1 MAEET
6 IILRVEIDQEQA
18 IKDTV
23 ELSSQI
29 DRLTQKQKE
38 LDKSTEAGAIAY
50 AENAASLRAL
60 KAEQSQMN
68 KVIDNSIITRNKE
81 IKSINEAR
89 ANVKLLTEQ
98 RNKLDISTDA
108 GKKKLIELNAA
119 LDKNNAFIK
128 NNVDAYT
135 KQKIGIGDYE
145 GALTR
150 VLGSNNK
157 FVQGLQSLKDGLEQT
172 KKGID
177 VSKAGFSGFNGVIK
191 ASAIGVL
198 ITLVGGLIAAF
209 TKFEPLMDKLKA
221 AFAGINAV
229 VDVFVERMTRVG
241 RGLAEIMQGNFSEGI
256 DQIRNSFDGM
266 AAQMEA
272 SAKAAYDLSEAL
284 DAIDDRKRAQLILDA
299 QTEQQTAKLMLQAKD
314 RTKSDKDR
322 IGFLK
327 QAEEIEKKNFET
339 AKKLRQDEYENY
351 LMTLKNR
358 TQLSKAELEELLT
371 NTDRREELEK
381 RIGTVTGEELD
392 KLAGMKVETM
402 KLETD
407 TVVFLEGLNNR
418 RNKLYEDIKKEREE
432 DLKKIEKEE
441 EEKKKLAEKT
451 LKARM
456 DLAKYEQQIRE
467 QADDYRAQK
476 LKEESDE
483 IQFTE
488 NERQTALVN
497 SLTQRNITQQ
507 QYDEQLLQI
516 KLTSLE
522 KEREL
527 LVKQGEDTTAID
539 LQISQQ
545 KLSIK
550 ENETKTI
557 EKLNEEQMK
566 SAVAVANSAQDVIN
580 SLASTMQAGKEQQKG
595 IALANVGI
603 NLGTA
608 ISNLVATTSA
618 PSPDNVVTGGI
629 SGFVKYAAFLTQVL
643 SSIGQARSIIG
654 GAAAGG
660 GTFRT
665 KGPTMLLV
673 GDNPG
678 GVEEIKVKPISGK
691 GKTVVNPKGNLIAMA
706 GGGTLI
712 ADGGMSTSRITQQAT
727 QQFNMVEMMKN
738 LPQPVLK
745 ITDLNR
751 VQKNKNRAVSV
762 SSLG

>member
-108 GKKKLIELNAA
+108 GKKKLEELNGA

-145 GALTR
+145 GAITR

-157 FVQGLQSLKDGLEQT
+157 FVQGLQSLKDGLDAT
-172 KKGID
+172 KKGVDI
-177 VSKAGFSGFNGVIK
+177 SKAGFSGFNGVLK
-191 ASAIGVL
+191 ASALGVI

-209 TKFEPLMDKLKA
+209 TKFEPLMDKVKA
-221 AFAGINAV
+221 VLAGANAV
-229 VDVFVERMTRVG
+229 IDVFVERLTRIG
-241 RGLAEIMQGNFSEGI
+241 RGITEILAGNFSEGL
-256 DQIRNSFDGM
+256 DQIRNSFDGV
-266 AAQMEA
+266 A
-272 SAKAAYDLSEAL
+272 SAATAAAKEAYALSEAL

-299 QTEQQTAKLMLQAKD
+299 QTEQQTAKLILQAKD
-314 RTKSDKDR
+314 KTKSDKER
-322 IGFLK
+322 LGFLK
-327 QAEEIEKKNFET
+327 QAEDIEKANFET

-351 LMTLKNR
+351 LLTLKNR

-381 RIGTVTGEELD
+381 RIGDVQGDELT
-392 KLAGMKVETM
+392 KLAGMKAETI
-402 KLETD
+402 KLETE
-407 TVVFLEGLNNR
+407 TVVFLEKLNNK
-418 RNKLYEDIKKEREE
+418 RNALYEDIEKERKE
-432 DLKKIEKEE
+432 DVAKAEKAE
-441 EEKKKLAEKT
+441 EEKKKLAEKA

-456 DLAKYEQQIRE
+456 DLAKYEQQIRD
-467 QADDYRAQK
+467 QADEYRAQK

-497 SLTQRNITQQ
+497 SLTQRNITQE
-507 QYDEQLLQI
+507 QYDAQLLQI

-522 KEREL
+522 KERDL
-527 LVKQGEDTTAID
+527 LKTQGEDTTAID

-545 KLSIK
+545 KLAIK
-550 ENETKTI
+550 ENETSTI
-557 EKLNEEQMK
+557 QKLNDEQMK

-643 SSIGQARSIIG
+643 TSIGQARSIIG

-678 GVEEIKVKPISGK
+678 GVEEINVKPISGK

-727 QQFNMVEMMKN
+727 QQFNMVEMLKN